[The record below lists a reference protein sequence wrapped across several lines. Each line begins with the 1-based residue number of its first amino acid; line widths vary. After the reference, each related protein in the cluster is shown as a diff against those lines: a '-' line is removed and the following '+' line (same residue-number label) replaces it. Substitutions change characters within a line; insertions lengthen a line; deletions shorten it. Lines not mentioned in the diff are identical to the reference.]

1 MQAVDTGLLETDD
14 VAHHGLGAADQL
26 DIAAHIALGRLV
38 AAPGMGIA
46 GLAGMALQRTGVAC
60 GGDRGV
66 DFPRFG
72 IAVPANHQRV
82 DQGAHLAAI
91 ATGGVFDPLQMLGQ
105 FLQRVFDLGTAGAG
119 GKHDVGVAGGEVD
132 ACG

>member
-1 MQAVDTGLLETDD
+1 MQAVDTGLFEADD

-26 DIAAHIALGRLV
+26 DIAAHITLGRLV

-46 GLAGMALQRTGVAC
+46 GFTGMALQRTGVAC

-66 DFPRFG
+66 DFPGFG

-82 DQGAHLAAI
+82 DQGAHLTAI
-91 ATGGVFDPLQMLGQ
+91 ATGGVFDALQMLGQ

-119 GKHDVGVAGGEVD
+119 GEHNVGMPCREVD
-132 ACG
+132 TGG